1 MFLHSVKHV
10 RCSVADHVQ
19 GMNAAVI
26 VFNIKSIIHRFI
38 KKIGL
43 QSESFTE
50 DMNIMEKKF
59 FDWVQIDFFCMKF
72 KGHQKSQRIQCPDNP
87 YCEILCKFYK

>member
-1 MFLHSVKHV
+1 ML
-10 RCSVADHVQ
+10 CSATDHVQ

-43 QSESFTE
+43 QSESFTG
-50 DMNIMEKKF
+50 DMNIMEKNSL
-59 FDWVQIDFFCMKF
+59 I
-72 KGHQKSQRIQCPDNP
+72 G
-87 YCEILCKFYK
+87 YKLNFSA

>member
-1 MFLHSVKHV
+1 ML
-10 RCSVADHVQ
+10 CSAADHVQ

-43 QSESFTE
+43 QSESFTG
-50 DMNIMEKKF
+50 DMNIMEK
-59 FDWVQIDFFCMKF
+59 ISL
-72 KGHQKSQRIQCPDNP
+72 GAN
-87 YCEILCKFYK
+87 

>member
-1 MFLHSVKHV
+1 ML
-10 RCSVADHVQ
+10 CSAVDHVH

-43 QSESFTE
+43 QSESFTG
-50 DMNIMEKKF
+50 DMNIMEKNSL
-59 FDWVQIDFFCMKF
+59 I
-72 KGHQKSQRIQCPDNP
+72 G
-87 YCEILCKFYK
+87 YKLNFSA